1 MLWADGDWDIGA
13 VSEVVAVLLSPFS
26 PLEGSGPAG
35 GIKRES
41 LGLQA
46 MEARKPDL
54 SKQVSLTQNP
64 MTPSTQN
71 WEPVVNNLLLAQ
83 FATPAQAT
91 GEQALQER
99 QSLDGMRGAC
109 SFQLL
114 PWHKRGEEHPAVVRV
129 QPAANW
135 HMELLDC

>member
-1 MLWADGDWDIGA
+1 MR
-13 VSEVVAVLLSPFS
+13 VA
-26 PLEGSGPAG
+26 
-35 GIKRES
+35 
-41 LGLQA
+41 
-46 MEARKPDL
+46 
-54 SKQVSLTQNP
+54 
-64 MTPSTQN
+64 TPSTQN